1 MKFTAWLL
9 YKSSSSVSLY
19 FLNELSHP
27 AGQGMRVGSSGWNTS
42 RGHHERRVL
51 VRTTWYPVR
60 TVEAALS
67 LAISRFQ
74 RARPEEAVSGALGVG
89 LGGEVEG
96 ILRRADTRDAKQ
108 RGQDGACVENMLE
121 EICLRLMEPGA
132 GLY

>member
-19 FLNELSHP
+19 FLNELRHP
-27 AGQGMRVGSSGWNTS
+27 AGQGKRGGVSGWNTS
-42 RGHHERRVL
+42 RGHPERRVL

-132 GLY
+132 GL